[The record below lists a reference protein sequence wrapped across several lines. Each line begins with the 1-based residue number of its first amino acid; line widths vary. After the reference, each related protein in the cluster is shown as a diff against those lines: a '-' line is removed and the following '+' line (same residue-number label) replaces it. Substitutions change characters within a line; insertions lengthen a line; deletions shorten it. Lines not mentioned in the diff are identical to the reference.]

1 MKKFF
6 KYLLI
11 VIIGSIT
18 SFFLFFL
25 GIVAIIGIAS
35 SGSGDDIKIKD
46 NTVLLL
52 DLSGTISERSEDNP
66 LDAILSGGKS
76 SLGLND
82 IKAAIDKA
90 AKDDR
95 IKGIYIESDGFVAG
109 FATIEEIRNDLLK
122 FKESG
127 KFIYS
132 FSPVYTLKSYY
143 LASVADKV
151 FLNPAGM
158 LDFQGLSSS
167 RTFYKNLL
175 EKVGVEIQVF
185 KYGEFKSAVEPYIL
199 DKMSEPARLQTEVY
213 LNSIW
218 ENSLQ
223 NISLSRDIS
232 VEELKKIAEQ
242 VPAFMT
248 DANILATGL
257 IDSLIYKDQ
266 MIDILKAETDT
277 EAKNDINA
285 ISVSKYH
292 KVYLPGKKKGLERNK
307 IAIIYAEGAIDDGT
321 STGGIN
327 SEKLSR
333 TIRQARRDSSIK
345 AIVMRVNSP
354 GGSGLGSEI
363 IWREVVEAKSV
374 KPFIVSMGDLAA
386 SGGYYIAAGADSIVA
401 QPNTLT
407 GSIGVFGMIPNID
420 KAKKKIGLN
429 TDIVKTNKYAD
440 MPNINRSFTKD
451 EKALMQNY
459 INNFYEFFLMR
470 CAEGR
475 NTTTEEIDKVAEGRV
490 WSGENALELNLV
502 DKLGGIDDAIE
513 IAKNMAEL
521 ETYRVVHL
529 PEKLPFSEQIM
540 KELKENASVYF
551 GKMFFGK
558 ELELLNTIKSL
569 ENGYPIQA
577 RLPYDIEVN

>member
-11 VIIGSIT
+11 VIVGSIT

-25 GIVAIIGIAS
+25 GIVAIIGIVS
-35 SGSGDDIKIKD
+35 SGSGDVLKIND
-46 NTVLLL
+46 NTVLVL
-52 DLSGTISERSEDNP
+52 DLSGSISERSEDNP
-66 LDAILSGGKS
+66 FEAILSGGKS
-76 SLGLND
+76 SVGLND
-82 IKAAIDKA
+82 IKTAIDKA

-95 IKGIYIESDGFVAG
+95 IKGIYIETDGFAAG
-109 FATIEEIRNDLLK
+109 FATVEEIRNDLLK

-218 ENSLQ
+218 ENSLK
-223 NISLSRDIS
+223 NISLSRNIS
-232 VEELKKIAEQ
+232 VDELKKIAEQ
-242 VPAFMT
+242 VPVFMT

-257 IDSLIYKDQ
+257 VDSLIYKDQ

-292 KVYLPGKKKGLERNK
+292 KVYLPDKKKGLERNK
-307 IAIIYAEGAIDDGT
+307 IAIIYAEGAIDDAT

-363 IWREVVEAKSV
+363 IWREVVEAKNV
-374 KPFIVSMGDLAA
+374 KPFVVSMGDLAA

-440 MPNINRSFTKD
+440 MPNINRAFTKD

-475 NTTTEEIDKVAEGRV
+475 STTTEEIDKIAEGRV

-551 GKMFFGK
+551 GKMLFGK

-577 RLPYDIEVN
+577 RLPYEIEIN